1 MDFRELKSELSLLI
15 KDISSSDSN
24 WKWRLNKVLKGSA
37 HVEWGYLNYL
47 GEKRNCFFIKYS
59 DDAECFATYT
69 PNDELIDIA
78 DSIEEATMQI
88 AHYAHSRY

>member
-1 MDFRELKSELSLLI
+1 MDFREFKSELTRFI
-15 KDISSSDSN
+15 KDINSNNLN

-37 HVEWGYLNYL
+37 HIEWEYLNYL
-47 GEKRNCFFIKYS
+47 GEIRNCFLIKYS
-59 DDAECFATYT
+59 DEAECFATYT